1 MSVMTSLLT
10 SLLKRNPLPH
20 AAAVSALVLVGATG
34 ALADGPK
41 LLTQP
46 SKSPL
51 VNFRIVVHS
60 GAAADPADK
69 AGLAALTSALLSKG
83 GTKEQ
88 SYDAIVEALFPMAS
102 SVGAQI
108 DKEMTIFQGTTHREN
123 LDAYYAI
130 LRSMLLEPGLRE
142 DDFRRLTD
150 EAVNF
155 LRTALRGNNEEELAK
170 ELLYE
175 KIYSGHP
182 YGRQN
187 VGRVSALEAMT
198 IEDVAAFY
206 EKHYT
211 RANITIG
218 LSGGYPEGFPEKVAA
233 DFSKLP
239 EGRPD
244 PVALPEPGTA
254 SKLRVSIIE
263 KDTRGTHIVLG
274 FPIDVTR
281 ESPDWPALKLVQS
294 YFGQHRSSKSHLF
307 QRIRGIRGMNY
318 GDYAY
323 IEYFP
328 RGMFL
333 TQPEPNLGR
342 RQQIFHIWIRPVEP
356 QNGMFALRIALYELD
371 KLVREGLSEE
381 DFTATRDFLSKYVN
395 LLTQTESNQLGYAL
409 DSEFYGTGEF
419 NGFLKDALNS
429 LTVEKV
435 NEAIREHLR
444 ADNLDIVVITKDAAG
459 FRRALR
465 SRRPSTI
472 EYVSPKPEEIL
483 DEDKIIGRYKL
494 NLGSIEIIPA
504 EGIFE

>member
-1 MSVMTSLLT
+1 MIGAMTNRP
-10 SLLKRNPLPH
+10 KRNPLPR
-20 AAAVSALVLVGATG
+20 AVALSALMFFAATG

-46 SKSPL
+46 SQSPL

-60 GAAADPADK
+60 GAAADPAGK
-69 AGLAALTSALLSKG
+69 AGLAALTSTLLSKG
-83 GTKEQ
+83 GTKKQ
-88 SYDAIVEALFPMAS
+88 SYDEIVEALFPMAS
-102 SVGAQI
+102 SVGAQV
-108 DKEMTIFQGTTHREN
+108 DKEMTVFQGTTHREN

-170 ELLYE
+170 EFLYE
-175 KIYSGHP
+175 KIYAGHP

-198 IEDVAAFY
+198 LDDIRAFY

-211 RANITIG
+211 QGNITIG

-281 ESPDWPALKLVQS
+281 ASPDWPALKLVQS

-342 RQQIFHIWIRPVEP
+342 RQQIFHVWVRPVEP
-356 QNGMFALRIALYELD
+356 QNGMFSLRIALYELD

-395 LLTQTESNQLGYAL
+395 LLTQTESVQLGYAL
-409 DSEFYGTGEF
+409 DSEFYGISEF
-419 NGFLKDALNS
+419 NGFVRDALNS

-435 NEAIREHLR
+435 NEAIRKHLR
-444 ADNLDIVVITKDAAG
+444 ADNLDIVVITKDARG
-459 FRRALR
+459 FRRSLR
-465 SRRPSTI
+465 SGSPSKI
-472 EYVSPKPEEIL
+472 EYVSPKPQEIL

-504 EGIFE
+504 DSIFE